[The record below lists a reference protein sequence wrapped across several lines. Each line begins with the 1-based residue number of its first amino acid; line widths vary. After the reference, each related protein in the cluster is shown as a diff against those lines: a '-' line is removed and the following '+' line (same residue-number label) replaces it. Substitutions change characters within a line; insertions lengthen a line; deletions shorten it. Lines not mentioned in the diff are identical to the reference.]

1 LIKAFK
7 PRDIHP
13 CTVDPLDWD
22 EDVSME
28 SLFGHL
34 CSDNKF
40 VHDQYMRE
48 MTALENGERPRKRR
62 RRNPES
68 PSQSTQQLTVTEN
81 STTSQAS
88 QMSQI
93 SMRTGREINGA
104 VPTMGGHS
112 SSLSLDPPPIRP
124 TIASSSPP
132 SPPPATMAQP
142 LEHTY
147 RTTNNA
153 SDNGS
158 NSDSLPIPTLS
169 PETAKARRYTIQ
181 QAWHYLNDAQ
191 KSQSNKFQLVSLPSS
206 WSTNGEISGPRLSIS
221 EEHDVRELVGG
232 FSSSQPT
239 AIYEP
244 IASTVRQG
252 KPPLPTSTGVGI
264 NVDEAIDN
272 TEPDLYH
279 NIILE
284 TDNDNGSV
292 NETDTEHETNQHH
305 FSQNSISSS
314 AFASQSQSQ
323 NQGRLVEYFEEET
336 ASEEEYISDA
346 AQGLVDPDRDL
357 APALQLE
364 SVLETRNRP
373 RAQHPFL
380 VRRESSLRNRQAAYQ
395 AAREDNYDA
404 WAGISLVSAGNNH
417 TEEEIEL

>member
-1 LIKAFK
+1 M
-7 PRDIHP
+7 
-13 CTVDPLDWD
+13 DPLDWD
-22 EDVSME
+22 EEVSME

-34 CSDNKF
+34 CSDNMF

-68 PSQSTQQLTVTEN
+68 PSQSTQQSTVTEN

-88 QMSQI
+88 QMSQV

-104 VPTMGGHS
+104 VPTMG
-112 SSLSLDPPPIRP
+112 SLDPPAIRP

-132 SPPPATMAQP
+132 SPPATMAQP

-153 SDNGS
+153 PDNGS

-169 PETAKARRYTIQ
+169 PGTAKARRYTIQ
-181 QAWHYLNDAQ
+181 QAWHYLNGAQ
-191 KSQSNKFQLVSLPSS
+191 ESQSNKFHLGSLPSS

-221 EEHDVRELVGG
+221 EEHDVRELVEG

-252 KPPLPTSTGVGI
+252 KPPLPTSTGVERI
-264 NVDEAIDN
+264 NVDGAIDN

-284 TDNDNGSV
+284 TDNDNCSV
-292 NETDTEHETNQHH
+292 TETDTEHETNQHH

-314 AFASQSQSQ
+314 AFASQSQSE
-323 NQGRLVEYFEEET
+323 NQGRLVEDFEEET

-346 AQGLVDPDRDL
+346 AQGPVDPDTDL
-357 APALQLE
+357 ASALQLE
-364 SVLETRNRP
+364 SVLEIRNRP
-373 RAQHPFL
+373 QAQHPFL
-380 VRRESSLRNRQAAYQ
+380 VRRESSIRNRQAAYQ